1 MAGLGLWKHPACSD
15 SVLAGTPP
23 NLGGFYP
30 APALTAKAIFH
41 PNFIFFSP
49 AVVKVC
55 DERPYDSG
63 VCWSG
68 KNDLKMTNDQ

>member
-41 PNFIFFSP
+41 PNFIFFHPPWSRWVHDAKVGVY
-49 AVVKVC
+49 AVTKSSQYC
-55 DERPYDSG
+55 S
-63 VCWSG
+63 
-68 KNDLKMTNDQ
+68 N

>member
-41 PNFIFFSP
+41 PNFIFFHPPWSRSAMNAP
-49 AVVKVC
+49 MTAVC
-55 DERPYDSG
+55 AG
-63 VCWSG
+63 VE
-68 KNDLKMTNDQ
+68 KMIWKWPMT